1 MNSEN
6 KKKDPLYSGV
16 HFYFGD
22 YAKRIPESISYFK
35 REMEHIH
42 VLQYYV
48 TVLTGILA
56 DGQTAIL
63 KLCGSFRH
71 KTFEYLYMLKLV
83 FSKVSLTKT
92 FGSNPFTPDSY
103 LVCEYFN
110 KSNGNSLHK
119 HLIDNYHMLSDF
131 GEEKLLVDPK
141 KIFREDAHNSLT
153 KFNDSIILL
162 GLQNCFKD
170 YLENSNIEFYPNKIR
185 TKEKLPTNFCANL

>member
-1 MNSEN
+1 
-6 KKKDPLYSGV
+6 
-16 HFYFGD
+16 
-22 YAKRIPESISYFK
+22 
-35 REMEHIH
+35 MEHIH